1 MVRLLGGSA
10 LQPCHCVAPRGIPH
24 VADSASTPDPSS
36 QVTQLLREWQQGN
49 ANAAGELATVIHG
62 ELRRIAAQRLRRE
75 RREHTLQPT
84 ALVNEAWLRL
94 ADMHTDWQSR
104 SHFLAAAATAMR
116 RILVDHARQR
126 NAAKRGLGQDKIAL
140 DDLLYQVPGPM
151 PDERLLALDEALTRL
166 AVLDPRQG
174 TLVELRFFG
183 GLSIEETAAMMNT
196 STGTVKREWAA
207 ARAWL
212 YDAMGGAAGA

>member
-1 MVRLLGGSA
+1 MADPTSD
-10 LQPCHCVAPRGIPH
+10 PDAP
-24 VADSASTPDPSS
+24 S
-36 QVTQLLREWQQGN
+36 QVTRLLRDWQQGD

-62 ELRRIAAQRLRRE
+62 ELRRLAVQRLRSE

-84 ALVNEAWLRL
+84 ALVNEAWIRL
-94 ADMHTDWQSR
+94 ADMHAGWQNR

-126 NAAKRGLGQDKIAL
+126 NAAKRGLGQEKLAL
-140 DDLLYQVPGPM
+140 DEVIYQVPGPM
-151 PDERLLALDEALTRL
+151 PDDRLLALDAALTKL
-166 AVLDPRQG
+166 DTLDPRQAR
-174 TLVELRFFG
+174 LVELRFFG
-183 GLSIEETAAMMNT
+183 GLSIEETAAMMGT

-212 YDAMGGAAGA
+212 YDAMGGAGGV